1 MTSIPL
7 FLNHLRYAISVK
19 GRDEMAV
26 TYKQLKLLSKHHLP
40 SCCCVALIRTVSFF
54 KGILFHKGRIIKM
67 VNVAQSLV
75 FISQMGG
82 TADGKERKKYP
93 SGNKTFA
100 LKSKSSKVGNIS
112 FLEGL

>member
-1 MTSIPL
+1 MTSIAL

-26 TYKQLKLLSKHHLP
+26 TNSSSFYQSIIYQAV
-40 SCCCVALIRTVSFF
+40 VALIRTVSFF

-75 FISQMGG
+75 FISQMGS
-82 TADGKERKKYP
+82 TADGRRE
-93 SGNKTFA
+93 KTLVSLHLVF
-100 LKSKSSKVGNIS
+100 
-112 FLEGL
+112 FLSTIDDQ

>member
-1 MTSIPL
+1 MKWLSLTNSSSFYQSII
-7 FLNHLRYAISVK
+7 YQ
-19 GRDEMAV
+19 AV
-26 TYKQLKLLSKHHLP
+26 
-40 SCCCVALIRTVSFF
+40 VALIRTVSFF

-100 LKSKSSKVGNIS
+100 LKSKSSKVGKIS